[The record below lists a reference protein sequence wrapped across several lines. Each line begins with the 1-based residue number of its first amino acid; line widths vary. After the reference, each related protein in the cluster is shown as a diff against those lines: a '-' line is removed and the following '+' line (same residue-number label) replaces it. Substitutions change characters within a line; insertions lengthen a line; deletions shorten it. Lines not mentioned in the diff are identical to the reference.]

1 MHWRPW
7 IALAVI
13 AVLGWTAA
21 GLLALTLLAHVGWA
35 GLALIGLGVLLV
47 TSRLEMTEDSPA
59 PLPTTH
65 MLSRQYDEMMPHQ
78 PELRLARMADR
89 LQRQRMLYIAR
100 TFGIALLLLGGGM
113 FLLHQV

>member
-1 MHWRPW
+1 MQWRPW
-7 IALAVI
+7 IALAMI

-21 GLLALTLLAHVGWA
+21 GLLALTLINHVGWA

-47 TSRLEMTEDSPA
+47 ASRQEMTEDSPA

-65 MLSRQYDEMMPHQ
+65 MLSRQYEEMMQ
-78 PELRLARMADR
+78 PPPETRFARLADR
-89 LQRQRMLYIAR
+89 LQRQRQLYVIR
-100 TFGIALLLLGGGM
+100 TFGIALVLLGGGM